1 MKQIGMCVSV
11 RVCCRGGGSGGS
23 RMEENKAIMELYKAT
38 AELKVRGCTA
48 VLLYCHCGRRWDSG
62 MQRVPR
68 ALAVCQGQSI
78 RGCLPGAVYQPQASA
93 QLAWPTTLPPCLQ
106 AKAVQ
111 EYVQLLLD
119 SGQKFLV
126 FGHHTSLLD
135 AIEHTCNRHK
145 GCQ

>member
-1 MKQIGMCVSV
+1 
-11 RVCCRGGGSGGS
+11 
-23 RMEENKAIMELYKAT
+23 L
-38 AELKVRGCTA
+38 
-48 VLLYCHCGRRWDSG
+48 
-62 MQRVPR
+62 
-68 ALAVCQGQSI
+68 ALCQG
-78 RGCLPGAVYQPQASA
+78 LFYHPQAPRQS
-93 QLAWPTTLPPCLQ
+93 AWPATLPHCLQ